1 MLPVERTQISLTTQQ
16 LEGLR
21 RLSEQE
27 GASIAKLIR
36 GAVDRLLREQGT
48 PDREERRRRAL
59 AVVGRF
65 QSGRHDISEEHDRYF
80 AESID
85 E

>member
-1 MLPVERTQISLTTQQ
+1 MLLVERTQISLTARQ

-27 GASIAKLIR
+27 GESIAKLIR
-36 GAVDRLLREQGT
+36 GAVDRLLREQGP
-48 PDREERRRRAL
+48 PDLEERRRRAL

-65 QSGRHDISEEHDRYF
+65 QSGRHDIAEEHDRYF
-80 AESID
+80 VESID